1 MFVKN
6 KLKKITYDPAALET
20 LIRDNYADI
29 YQYCYCHVGNKF
41 DAQDIT
47 QEVFLK
53 FFSAL
58 EKNYLY
64 VIARNK
70 VRDHWKKKS
79 PILMEDISK
88 AGLNEVYFTEE
99 ETINR
104 ITVLDMIAT
113 LDDMERELII
123 LRYYQE
129 LTIREISSIV
139 GKPAS
144 SVRYILRNA
153 EKALRLRM
161 EAQDG

>member
-1 MFVKN
+1 M
-6 KLKKITYDPAALET
+6 
-20 LIRDNYADI
+20 
-29 YQYCYCHVGNKF
+29 
-41 DAQDIT
+41 
-47 QEVFLK
+47 
-53 FFSAL
+53 
-58 EKNYLY
+58 
-64 VIARNK
+64 
-70 VRDHWKKKS
+70 KKS
-79 PILMEDISK
+79 SIMKDEITK
-88 AGLNEVYFTEE
+88 AGFNTGYFTEE